1 MAQAVYEV
9 LEGMDNHT
17 VLAVQ
22 SLLDGQGGVTDPNS
36 QGVPSTSS
44 IPTMDDEDVFLCG
57 KCKKHFN
64 TLTSFMIHKREQCQ
78 ANATSMTP
86 VSSLASMAPTS
97 SLSSMAPT
105 SSLASST
112 VSYASVSSVS
122 SVSHIAANRQV
133 STYITVPQSPLTHTL
148 VQGNV
153 LVSDEVL
160 LSAISAFTSMD
171 PPMSTAQNPTQSTL
185 NIHTAPSY
193 HPHPHQHP
201 HPHPH
206 PQPQV
211 VPSMLPPQPQPQP
224 APPQMALSSGGS
236 VVQVYSALSPVGGGS
251 AEVHA
256 LGLQPF
262 PPTQVPS
269 QCVESQ
275 AFTTPPVYSFGKQG
289 SKTCVTTNLTDLCEY
304 DKVIVPKHLRS
315 TKKDEQV
322 KGKIQRLKCDFCEKV
337 FTKNFDLQQHIR
349 SHTGEKPFQCIV
361 CGRAFAQKSNVKKHM
376 ATHKVWP
383 GGAGGAGSRL
393 PIAVKV
399 LPLSLT
405 GSHNTQQA
413 QQDIGEQAGGTE
425 CLDESVEL
433 HSEGQL
439 EEDTEG
445 HKAAS
450 SLLSQGRNKKLLI
463 VDSSYQCQFCSGKFS
478 NYFHLKSHMTQHK
491 DEQVYK
497 CVVKVCSQTFQKLD
511 LFLEHIRSHQD
522 HLTYRCHLC
531 SKVFSSLFELGV
543 HQYSHNFCPQKTPRK
558 DVASHR
564 CIKCQ
569 SKYSSQESLEQHLLT
584 ACHNYPCPHCDK
596 VFPSERYFRRHL
608 STHGI
613 GGKFKCPTCKKFF
626 RTEHYLK
633 LHSLIHSGE
642 KPYKCSVCEAT
653 FNRKDKVKRHML
665 IHETLKKYKC
675 PFRNHVGCSRE
686 FNRADKLKAHI
697 LSHSGIK
704 PFKCHFCEKAFSRR
718 AHLIE
723 HQYSHTND
731 YRFRCSKCNKGFTRQ
746 KYFSDHNCHGVTNK
760 KAGEELSDN
769 RAALSPSWDTGGDQ
783 TGMDVA
789 ATAADEHL
797 HANLQ
802 DTTDAEDVPDI
813 ITKMPVEGM
822 DIEPQDKDDGKEEED
837 DDDDDDDGL
846 GCAEDIEAQM
856 CKEATGSLLLTP
868 LFAEA
873 ADGR

>member
-1 MAQAVYEV
+1 MCFCHA
-9 LEGMDNHT
+9 GMDNHA

-22 SLLDGQGGVTDPNS
+22 SLLDGQGGVADPNT
-36 QGVPSTSS
+36 QGVPTTSS
-44 IPTMDDEDVFLCG
+44 IQTMDDDDVFLCG

-64 TLTSFMIHKREQCQ
+64 TLATFMTHKREQCQ
-78 ANATSMTP
+78 SSAA
-86 VSSLASMAPTS
+86 SLAPA
-97 SLSSMAPT
+97 
-105 SSLASST
+105 SLAST
-112 VSYASVSSVS
+112 VSYTAVSSVS

-171 PPMSTAQNPTQSTL
+171 PPMSTTQNSTQGTL
-185 NIHTAPSY
+185 NIHTGTSY
-193 HPHPHQHP
+193 HHHHQ
-201 HPHPH
+201 
-206 PQPQV
+206 QQQQQQQQAAN
-211 VPSMLPPQPQPQP
+211 MLPPNQPHT
-224 APPQMALSSGGS
+224 APSQMALSSGSS
-236 VVQVYSALSPVGGGS
+236 VVQVYSALSPVGGSSG
-251 AEVHA
+251 EVHA
-256 LGLQPF
+256 LGLQSF
-262 PPTQVPS
+262 PPAQVPS

-315 TKKDEQV
+315 SKKDEQV

-376 ATHKVWP
+376 QTHKVWP
-383 GGAGGAGSRL
+383 TGTGSAGSRL

-399 LPLSLT
+399 LPLR
-405 GSHNTQQA
+405 GSQHPQQSE
-413 QQDIGEQAGGTE
+413 QDIEEQTGGAE
-425 CLDESVEL
+425 CIDKSAEHLA
-433 HSEGQL
+433 
-439 EEDTEG
+439 EEHLQEDQEG
-445 HKAAS
+445 HKTTA
-450 SLLSQGRNKKLLI
+450 QGRNKKILI
-463 VDSSYQCQFCSGKFS
+463 IDSSYQCQFCSGKFNS
-478 NYFHLKSHMTQHK
+478 YFHLKSHMTQHK

-497 CVVKVCSQTFQKLD
+497 CVVKVCSQTFRKLD

-543 HQYSHNFCPQKTPRK
+543 HQYSHNFCPQRTQRK
-558 DVASHR
+558 DLTSHR

-584 ACHNYPCPHCDK
+584 ACHNFPCPHCEK

-613 GGKFKCPTCKKFF
+613 GGKFKCQTCKKYF

-665 IHETLKKYKC
+665 IHEPLKKYKC

-746 KYFSDHNCHGVTNK
+746 KYFSEHNCPCLTKK
-760 KAGEELSDN
+760 KAGEELPDK
-769 RAALSPSWDTGGDQ
+769 RLLSPSWNAGNGE
-783 TGMDVA
+783 MDVA
-789 ATAADEHL
+789 ADAEH
-797 HANLQ
+797 HKHSQ
-802 DTTDAEDVPDI
+802 DTTEAKDVPSI
-813 ITKMPVEGM
+813 IRKMPVKGM
-822 DIEPQDKDDGKEEED
+822 DMKQQRKDDGKEED
-837 DDDDDDDGL
+837 DEGL
-846 GCAEDIEAQM
+846 ECAEDIEEQM
-856 CKEATGSLLLTP
+856 CKEGTGSLLLTP
-868 LFAEA
+868 LFAET
-873 ADGR
+873 ADGQ